1 MAEHDFRYTLLNPGH
16 TLTECRALAP
26 GRYQVTGNG
35 GNVRAGDVLIVTLKG
50 SRELSQRL
58 TVDKV
63 RHLINPP
70 GQWMAVA
77 NGPVFKELA
86 IINWQVDCD
95 GCAKQLDFEFA
106 VDAKLGEA
114 ARKPAAQAR
123 ITELGWSG
131 QNDQHRCPS
140 CQKEQQA

>member
-1 MAEHDFRYTLLNPGH
+1 MAEHDFRYTLLNPAH

-26 GRYQVTGNG
+26 GRYQVTGTG
-35 GNVRAGDVLIVTLKG
+35 GNVRTGDVLIVTLKG

-70 GQWMAVA
+70 GQWVAVA
-77 NGPVFKELA
+77 SGPVFRELA

-95 GCAKQLDFEFA
+95 GCGTQLDFEFA
-106 VDAKLGEA
+106 VDAAKGDA
-114 ARKPAAQAR
+114 ARTPAAEAR
-123 ITELGWSG
+123 IAELGWS
-131 QNDQHRCPS
+131 NDAGRHLCPA
-140 CQKEQQA
+140 CKGAQP